1 MPISSGRIE
10 PESIQ
15 RKPARDFTPLD
26 AKKIIDARGKPSLH
40 EANKIRTY
48 MRTAYQMAIAAI
60 ASTDDVR
67 EFTSVFS
74 DH

>member
-1 MPISSGRIE
+1 MLKN
-10 PESIQ
+10 Q
-15 RKPARDFTPLD
+15 HKPARQFFPRDV
-26 AKKIIDARGKPSLH
+26 KNIIDARSKTSLH
-40 EANKIRTY
+40 EASKFRTY
-48 MRTAYQMAIAAI
+48 MRTAYQMAVEAV